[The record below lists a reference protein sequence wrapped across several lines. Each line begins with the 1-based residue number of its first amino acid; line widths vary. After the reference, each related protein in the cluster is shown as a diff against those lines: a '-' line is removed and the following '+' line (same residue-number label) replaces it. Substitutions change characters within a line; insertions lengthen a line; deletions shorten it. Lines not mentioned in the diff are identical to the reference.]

1 MTLSLNRWPNAW
13 LLVAAVGMAA
23 LTARLGVWQL
33 DRAEQKEQLQ
43 QSVLSQAALPP
54 LVADALPRA
63 RADGPAPTHRRAV
76 LQGQWLANRSIYLD
90 NRPMNGRTGFYLVTP
105 LMLADGTAVLVQRG
119 WLPRDA
125 AERTR
130 VAAPP
135 VASGTVTVQGRI
147 VPALA
152 RLYEFDSAASGAIR
166 QNLVIDAYAQESDLA
181 LRPWALVQDDVP
193 GAPPD
198 GLLRQWPAP
207 DSGLHKHYGYAFQ
220 WFSLC
225 ALTIFLYAWFQF
237 IRPRYRRRCRR
248 RCGRRCSTTQQSS

>member
-13 LLVAAVGMAA
+13 LLVAAIGVAA

-33 DRAEQKEQLQ
+33 DRAAQKEALQ
-43 QSVLSQAALPP
+43 AAVQSQAALPP
-54 LVADALPRA
+54 LAAATLPRT
-63 RADGPAPTHRRAV
+63 RADGPALQYRRAV
-76 LQGQWLANRSIYLD
+76 LQGQWLADRSIYLD

-105 LMLADGTAVLVQRG
+105 LMLVDGTAVLVQRG

-130 VAAPP
+130 VVAPP

-147 VPALA
+147 APALA
-152 RLYEFDSAASGAIR
+152 RLYEFDAAASGAIR
-166 QNLVIDAYAQESDLA
+166 QNLDIDVYAQESALA
-181 LRPWALVQDDVP
+181 LRPWALVQDDAP
-193 GAPPD
+193 GAAAD

-207 DSGLHKHYGYAFQ
+207 DTGLHKHYGYAFQ

-237 IRPRYRRRCRR
+237 IRPRRRAA
-248 RCGRRCSTTQQSS
+248 

>member
-1 MTLSLNRWPNAW
+1 MALSLKRWPNAW
-13 LLVAAVGMAA
+13 LLVAAIGVAA

-33 DRAEQKEQLQ
+33 DRAAQKEALQ
-43 QSVLSQAALPP
+43 AAVQSQAALPP
-54 LVADALPRA
+54 LAAATLPRT
-63 RADGPAPTHRRAV
+63 RADGPALQYRRAV
-76 LQGQWLANRSIYLD
+76 LQGQWLADRSIYLD

-105 LMLADGTAVLVQRG
+105 LMLVDGTAVLVQRG

-130 VAAPP
+130 VVAPP

-147 VPALA
+147 APALA
-152 RLYEFDSAASGAIR
+152 RLYEFDAAASGAIR
-166 QNLVIDAYAQESDLA
+166 QNLDIDVYAQESALA
-181 LRPWALVQDDVP
+181 LRPWALVQDDAP
-193 GAPPD
+193 GAAAD

-207 DSGLHKHYGYAFQ
+207 DTGLHKHYGYAFQ

-237 IRPRYRRRCRR
+237 IRPRRRAA
-248 RCGRRCSTTQQSS
+248 

>member
-1 MTLSLNRWPNAW
+1 MALSLNRWPNAW
-13 LLVAAVGMAA
+13 LLVAAIGVTA

-33 DRAEQKEQLQ
+33 DRAAQKEALQ
-43 QSVLSQAALPP
+43 AAVQSQAALPP
-54 LVADALPRA
+54 LAADTLPRT
-63 RADGPAPTHRRAV
+63 RADGPVLQHRRAV
-76 LQGQWLANRSIYLD
+76 LQGQWLADRSIYLD

-135 VASGTVTVQGRI
+135 AVSGTVTVQGRI
-147 VPALA
+147 APALA
-152 RLYEFDSAASGAIR
+152 RLYEFDAAASGAIR
-166 QNLVIDAYAQESDLA
+166 QNLDIDVYAQESALA
-181 LRPWALVQDDVP
+181 LRPWVLVQEDAP
-193 GAPPD
+193 GAPAD

-207 DSGLHKHYGYAFQ
+207 DTGLHKHHGYAFQ

-225 ALTIFLYAWFQF
+225 ALTIFLYVWFQF
-237 IRPRYRRRCRR
+237 IRPRYRPAQASR
-248 RCGRRCSTTQQSS
+248 

>member
-1 MTLSLNRWPNAW
+1 MASSLNRGPSAW
-13 LLVAAVGMAA
+13 LLVAAIGVAA

-33 DRAEQKEQLQ
+33 DRAAQKEALHAAVQ
-43 QSVLSQAALPP
+43 SQAPLPP
-54 LVADALPRA
+54 LAAEALPRT
-63 RADGPAPTHRRAV
+63 RADGPAPQHRRAV
-76 LQGQWLANRSIYLD
+76 LQGQWLADRSIYLD
-90 NRPMNGRTGFYLVTP
+90 NRPMKGRTGFYLVTP

-135 VASGTVTVQGRI
+135 AASGTVTVQGRI
-147 VPALA
+147 APALA
-152 RLYEFDSAASGAIR
+152 RLYEFDAAASGAIR
-166 QNLVIDAYAQESDLA
+166 QNLDIDVFAQESALA
-181 LRPWALVQDDVP
+181 LRPWALVQEDAP
-193 GAPPD
+193 GAPAD

-207 DSGLHKHYGYAFQ
+207 DTGLHKHYGYAFQ

-237 IRPRYRRRCRR
+237 IRPRYRPAQASR
-248 RCGRRCSTTQQSS
+248 